1 MHIHPF
7 HGRMSLSVG
16 NDLFHMIMI
25 CVKCVFGLPTSQF
38 RHPKLSEKSCK
49 FPEASPALSAQHGSV
64 ESKVTQSRAWTASLS
79 EIEPGT
85 TDDLPKIEQLLEE

>member
-1 MHIHPF
+1 MGMVYHAPLVRKTIEYGSPMEDVSAVAQMCAKRQRTDPPWP
-7 HGRMSLSVG
+7 GSGG
-16 NDLFHMIMI
+16 ND
-25 CVKCVFGLPTSQF
+25 
-38 RHPKLSEKSCK
+38 R
-49 FPEASPALSAQHGSV
+49 PALSAQHGSV